1 MRTDRRKLM
10 VSIRKNDMY
19 ELLGKA
25 LRFHKYIDNSY
36 NNLIYSWDTSKVTD
50 LSYCFQGCGYLRSL
64 DLSSWDTSKVTDL
77 GYCFEGCI
85 SLQSLDLSSWDIS
98 KVTDLGYCF
107 QGCGSL
113 QSLDLSSWDTSKV
126 TDLRY
131 CFEGCRALQSLDLSS
146 WDISNVRSLEYT
158 FSNGVNELIMPEL
171 SEDNMLNNL
180 YCTWYQNYGIK
191 KLDLSKFNTKNV
203 TEFGWC
209 FEGDT
214 NLEWLDISGFDL
226 SSTTA
231 YGVRSFF
238 GRNKRLTHL
247 ILGEGFGKIK
257 EGVTFDMSSFAS
269 LDEESKAS
277 FMSLYDRK
285 ANGLPNVTLKLK
297 TSFGFSEEQIQSLTN
312 KGYIINLV

>member
-1 MRTDRRKLM
+1 
-10 VSIRKNDMY
+10 MY

-25 LRFHKYIDNSY
+25 LRFHLYINNSY
-36 NNLIYSWDTSKVTD
+36 SKFISSWDTSKVTD
-50 LSYCFQGCGYLRSL
+50 LSYCFQGCS
-64 DLSSWDTSKVTDL
+64 
-77 GYCFEGCI
+77 

-98 KVTDLGYCF
+98 N
-107 QGCGSL
+107 
-113 QSLDLSSWDTSKV
+113 
-126 TDLRY
+126 LRS
-131 CFEGCRALQSLDLSS
+131 FR
-146 WDISNVRSLEYT
+146 YT
-158 FSNGVNELIMPEL
+158 FSDGVNELIMPEL
-171 SEDNMLNNL
+171 VEDNMLKNL
-180 YCTWYQNYGIK
+180 YCTWYENSRIK

-209 FEGDT
+209 FEGAV

-226 SSTTA
+226 SSST
-231 YGVRSFF
+231 YHGVESFF
-238 GRNKRLTHL
+238 GRNRMLTHL

-312 KGYIINLV
+312 KGYKINLV

>member
-10 VSIRKNDMY
+10 VSSRKNDMY

-25 LRFHKYIDNSY
+25 LRFHPYINNSY
-36 NNLIYSWDTSKVTD
+36 SK
-50 LSYCFQGCGYLRSL
+50 FI
-64 DLSSWDTSKVTDL
+64 SSWDTSKVTDL
-77 GYCFEGCI
+77 AYCFKGCS

-98 KVTDLGYCF
+98 KL
-107 QGCGSL
+107 L
-113 QSLDLSSWDTSKV
+113 
-126 TDLRY
+126 
-131 CFEGCRALQSLDLSS
+131 
-146 WDISNVRSLEYT
+146 SLEYT
-158 FSNGVNELIMPEL
+158 FSEGVNELIMPEL
-171 SEDNMLNNL
+171 SEDNMLINL
-180 YCTWYQNYGIK
+180 YCTWYLNSRIK

-203 TEFGWC
+203 TDFGWC
-209 FEGDT
+209 FDGAV

-226 SSTTA
+226 SSATVS
-231 YGVRSFF
+231 GVESFF
-238 GRNKRLTHL
+238 GRNRMLTHL

-312 KGYIINLV
+312 KGYTINLV

>member
-10 VSIRKNDMY
+10 VSSRKNDMY
-19 ELLGKA
+19 ELLGKT
-25 LRFHKYIDNSY
+25 LRFHPYINNSY
-36 NNLIYSWDTSKVTD
+36 NKFI
-50 LSYCFQGCGYLRSL
+50 
-64 DLSSWDTSKVTDL
+64 SSWDTSKVTN
-77 GYCFEGCI
+77 
-85 SLQSLDLSSWDIS
+85 LSH
-98 KVTDLGYCF
+98 CF
-107 QGCGSL
+107 QGCDYL

-126 TDLRY
+126 TNLEA
-131 CFEGCRALQSLDLSS
+131 CFEGCSSLQSLDLSG
-146 WDISNVRSLEYT
+146 WDTSKVTSLKYCFEGCHVSNMLDLSMLDFSSITSLFYT
-158 FSNGVNELIMPEL
+158 FSGSSVAKLKLPEL
-171 SEDNMLNNL
+171 REGNNL
-180 YCTWYQNYGIK
+180 KDMYCTWYNNYNIQ

-209 FEGDT
+209 FAGAT

-226 SSTTA
+226 SSATS
-231 YGVRSFF
+231 VDSFF
-238 GRNKRLTHL
+238 RGNIRLTHL

-312 KGYIINLV
+312 KGYKINLV

>member
-10 VSIRKNDMY
+10 VSSRKNDMY

-25 LRFHKYIDNSY
+25 LRFHPYIDNSY
-36 NNLIYSWDTSKVTD
+36 SNLI
-50 LSYCFQGCGYLRSL
+50 
-64 DLSSWDTSKVTDL
+64 SSWDTSKVTNL
-77 GYCFEGCI
+77 SYCFEGC
-85 SLQSLDLSSWDIS
+85 SALQSLDLSSWDIS
-98 KVTDLGYCF
+98 KV
-107 QGCGSL
+107 
-113 QSLDLSSWDTSKV
+113 K
-126 TDLRY
+126 
-131 CFEGCRALQSLDLSS
+131 
-146 WDISNVRSLEYT
+146 SLEYT

-171 SEDNMLNNL
+171 GEDNMLNDL
-180 YCTWYQNYGIK
+180 YCTWYQNYRIK

-209 FEGDT
+209 FDGAVS
-214 NLEWLDISGFDL
+214 LEWLDISGFDL
-226 SSTTA
+226 SSATES
-231 YGVRSFF
+231 GVNTFF
-238 GRNKRLTHL
+238 RGNRMLTHL

-312 KGYIINLV
+312 KGYTINLV

>member
-10 VSIRKNDMY
+10 VSSRKNDMY
-19 ELLGKA
+19 ELLGKI
-25 LRFHKYIDNSY
+25 LRFHLYINNSY
-36 NNLIYSWDTSKVTD
+36 SKFISSWDTSKVTD
-50 LSYCFQGCGYLRSL
+50 LSYCFQGC
-64 DLSSWDTSKVTDL
+64 
-77 GYCFEGCI
+77 E
-85 SLQSLDLSSWDIS
+85 
-98 KVTDLGYCF
+98 
-107 QGCGSL
+107 SL

-126 TDLRY
+126 TDLSW
-131 CFEGCRALQSLDLSS
+131 CFQRCGVSNMLDLSM
-146 WDISNVRSLEYT
+146 WDFSSMITLRYT
-158 FSNGVNELIMPEL
+158 FSGYSVAKLKLPEL
-171 SEDNMLNNL
+171 RDGNVLKDL
-180 YCTWYQNYGIK
+180 YCTWYNNSRIK

-209 FEGDT
+209 FEGAV

-226 SSTTA
+226 SSATSVDT
-231 YGVRSFF
+231 FF
-238 GRNKRLTHL
+238 GRNKMLTHL

-312 KGYIINLV
+312 KGYTINLV

>member
-10 VSIRKNDMY
+10 VSSRKNDMY

-25 LRFHKYIDNSY
+25 LRFHPYINNSY
-36 NNLIYSWDTSKVTD
+36 SKFISSWDTSKVTD
-50 LSYCFQGCGYLRSL
+50 LSYCFQECS
-64 DLSSWDTSKVTDL
+64 
-77 GYCFEGCI
+77 
-85 SLQSLDLSSWDIS
+85 
-98 KVTDLGYCF
+98 
-107 QGCGSL
+107 SL

-126 TDLRY
+126 TDLSY
-131 CFEGCRALQSLDLSS
+131 CFQRCISLQSLDLSS
-146 WDISNVRSLEYT
+146 WDTSKLKSLRYT
-158 FSNGVNELIMPEL
+158 FSYGVNELIMPEL
-171 SEDNMLNNL
+171 VEDNMLNDL
-180 YCTWYQNYGIK
+180 YCTWYQNSRIK

-209 FEGDT
+209 FEGAV

-226 SSTTA
+226 SSATV
-231 YGVRSFF
+231 YGVESFF
-238 GRNKRLTHL
+238 GRNRMLTHL

-312 KGYIINLV
+312 KGYTINLV

>member
-10 VSIRKNDMY
+10 VGIRKNDMY

-36 NNLIYSWDTSKVTD
+36 NNIIYSWDTSKVTD
-50 LSYCFQGCGYLRSL
+50 LRYCFQGCS
-64 DLSSWDTSKVTDL
+64 
-77 GYCFEGCI
+77 

-98 KVTDLGYCF
+98 KVTDL
-107 QGCGSL
+107 S
-113 QSLDLSSWDTSKV
+113 
-126 TDLRY
+126 Y
-131 CFEGCRALQSLDLSS
+131 CFEGCNYLQSLDLSS
-146 WDISNVRSLEYT
+146 WDISKVRSFEYT

-209 FEGDT
+209 FEGAT

-226 SSTTA
+226 SSA
-231 YGVRSFF
+231 NGVDTFF
-238 GRNKRLTHL
+238 GRNIMLTHL

-257 EGVTFDMSSFAS
+257 QGVTFDMSSFAS

-285 ANGLPNVTLKLK
+285 TNGLPNVTLKLK

-312 KGYIINLV
+312 KGYTINLV

>member
-10 VSIRKNDMY
+10 VSSRKNDMY
-19 ELLGKA
+19 ELLGKI
-25 LRFHKYIDNSY
+25 LRFHPYINNSY
-36 NNLIYSWDTSKVTD
+36 SKFISSWDTSKVTD
-50 LSYCFQGCGYLRSL
+50 LSYCFQGCSSLQSL
-64 DLSSWDTSKVTDL
+64 DLSSWDTSKVTN
-77 GYCFEGCI
+77 
-85 SLQSLDLSSWDIS
+85 LSS
-98 KVTDLGYCF
+98 CF
-107 QGCGSL
+107 QGCGYL

-131 CFEGCRALQSLDLSS
+131 CFQGCSSLQSLDLSS
-146 WDISNVRSLEYT
+146 WDTSKVTDLSNCFESCRVSNMLDLSMLDFSSVTTLHYT
-158 FSNGVNELIMPEL
+158 FSNGVAKLKLPEL
-171 SEDNMLNNL
+171 RDGNVLKSM
-180 YCTWYQNYGIK
+180 YCTWYQNGAIK

-209 FEGDT
+209 FDGAV

-226 SSTTA
+226 SSATA
-231 YGVRSFF
+231 SGVNTFF
-238 GRNKRLTHL
+238 GRNIMLTHL

-285 ANGLPNVTLKLK
+285 TNGLPNVTLKLK

-312 KGYIINLV
+312 KGYKINLV

>member
-10 VSIRKNDMY
+10 VSSRKNDMY

-25 LRFHKYIDNSY
+25 LRFHTYIDNSY
-36 NNLIYSWDTSKVTD
+36 SKLI
-50 LSYCFQGCGYLRSL
+50 
-64 DLSSWDTSKVTDL
+64 SSWDTSKVTN
-77 GYCFEGCI
+77 
-85 SLQSLDLSSWDIS
+85 LS
-98 KVTDLGYCF
+98 YCF
-107 QGCGSL
+107 QGCSAL

-126 TDLRY
+126 INLSC
-131 CFEGCRALQSLDLSS
+131 CFQGCYVSNMLDLSMLDFS
-146 WDISNVRSLEYT
+146 SMTSLWYT
-158 FSNGVNELIMPEL
+158 FSDSGVAKLKLPEL
-171 SEDNMLNNL
+171 REGNNLNNM
-180 YCTWYQNYGIK
+180 YCTWYNNGNIQ

-209 FEGDT
+209 FDGAT
-214 NLEWLDISGFDL
+214 KLEWLDISGFDL
-226 SSTTA
+226 SSATD
-231 YGVRSFF
+231 YGVNTFF
-238 GRNKRLTHL
+238 GRNIMLTHL

-312 KGYIINLV
+312 KGYTINLV

>member
-10 VSIRKNDMY
+10 VSSRKNDMY

-25 LRFHKYIDNSY
+25 LRFHPYINNSY
-36 NNLIYSWDTSKVTD
+36 SKFISSWDTSKVTD
-50 LSYCFQGCGYLRSL
+50 LSYCFQGCIPLRSL

-77 GYCFEGCI
+77 RG
-85 SLQSLDLSSWDIS
+85 
-98 KVTDLGYCF
+98 CF
-107 QGCGSL
+107 QECSSL

-126 TDLRY
+126 TDLSY
-131 CFEGCRALQSLDLSS
+131 CFQRCISLQSLDLSS
-146 WDISNVRSLEYT
+146 WDTSKLKSLRYT
-158 FSNGVNELIMPEL
+158 FSYGVNELIMPEL
-171 SEDNMLNNL
+171 VEDNMLNDL
-180 YCTWYQNYGIK
+180 YCTWYENSGIK

-209 FEGDT
+209 FDGAV

-226 SSTTA
+226 SSANSVNT
-231 YGVRSFF
+231 FF
-238 GRNKRLTHL
+238 GRNRMLTHL

-312 KGYIINLV
+312 KGYTINLV

>member
-10 VSIRKNDMY
+10 VSSRKNDMY
-19 ELLGKA
+19 ELLGKI
-25 LRFHKYIDNSY
+25 LRFHPSINNSY
-36 NNLIYSWDTSKVTD
+36 SKFISSWDTSKLTD
-50 LSYCFQGCGYLRSL
+50 LSYCFQGCS
-64 DLSSWDTSKVTDL
+64 
-77 GYCFEGCI
+77 

-98 KVTDLGYCF
+98 KL
-107 QGCGSL
+107 
-113 QSLDLSSWDTSKV
+113 K
-126 TDLRY
+126 
-131 CFEGCRALQSLDLSS
+131 
-146 WDISNVRSLEYT
+146 SLEYT
-158 FSNGVNELIMPEL
+158 FSEGVNELIMPEL
-171 SEDNMLNNL
+171 SEDNMLTNL
-180 YCTWYQNYGIK
+180 YCTWYQNSRIK

-209 FEGDT
+209 FDGT
-214 NLEWLDISGFDL
+214 VNLEWLDISGFDL
-226 SSTTA
+226 SSANSVNT
-231 YGVRSFF
+231 FF
-238 GRNKRLTHL
+238 RNNNRLTHL

-312 KGYIINLV
+312 KGYTINLV

>member
-10 VSIRKNDMY
+10 VSSRKNDMY
-19 ELLGKA
+19 ELLGKV
-25 LRFHKYIDNSY
+25 LRFHPSINDSY
-36 NNLIYSWDTSKVTD
+36 SKFISSWDTSKVTD
-50 LSYCFQGCGYLRSL
+50 LSYCF
-64 DLSSWDTSKVTDL
+64 
-77 GYCFEGCI
+77 EGCS

-98 KVTDLGYCF
+98 KVKSLG
-107 QGCGSL
+107 
-113 QSLDLSSWDTSKV
+113 
-126 TDLRY
+126 
-131 CFEGCRALQSLDLSS
+131 
-146 WDISNVRSLEYT
+146 YT

-171 SEDNMLNNL
+171 VEDNMLNNL
-180 YCTWYQNYGIK
+180 YCTWYQNSRIK

-209 FEGDT
+209 FDGAT
-214 NLEWLDISGFDL
+214 KLEWLDISGFDL
-226 SSTTA
+226 SSAT
-231 YGVRSFF
+231 GVNTFF
-238 GRNKRLTHL
+238 GRNIMLTHL

-257 EGVTFDMSSFAS
+257 QEATFNMSSFAS

-312 KGYIINLV
+312 KGYTINLV

>member
-10 VSIRKNDMY
+10 VSSRKNDMY

-25 LRFHKYIDNSY
+25 LRFHPYINNSY
-36 NNLIYSWDTSKVTD
+36 SKFISSWDTSKVTD
-50 LSYCFQGCGYLRSL
+50 LSRCFQECR
-64 DLSSWDTSKVTDL
+64 
-77 GYCFEGCI
+77 
-85 SLQSLDLSSWDIS
+85 
-98 KVTDLGYCF
+98 
-107 QGCGSL
+107 SL

-126 TDLRY
+126 ANLSY
-131 CFEGCRALQSLDLSS
+131 CFQNCRVSNMLDLSMLDFS
-146 WDISNVRSLEYT
+146 SIITLDNT
-158 FSNGVNELIMPEL
+158 FSGSYSTGVAKLKLPELIDGNIL
-171 SEDNMLNNL
+171 KRL
-180 YCTWYQNYGIK
+180 YCTWYNNGKIQ

-203 TEFGWC
+203 TDYGRVFDGC
-209 FEGDT
+209 T
-214 NLEWLDISGFDL
+214 ALEWLDISGFDL
-226 SSTTA
+226 SSATVS
-231 YGVRSFF
+231 GVNTFF
-238 GRNKRLTHL
+238 GRNRMLTHL

-312 KGYIINLV
+312 KGYTINLV

>member
-10 VSIRKNDMY
+10 VSSRKNDMY

-25 LRFHKYIDNSY
+25 LRFHPYINNSY
-36 NNLIYSWDTSKVTD
+36 SKFISSWDTSKVTD
-50 LSYCFQGCGYLRSL
+50 LSYCFQGCISLRSL

-77 GYCFEGCI
+77 RG
-85 SLQSLDLSSWDIS
+85 
-98 KVTDLGYCF
+98 CF
-107 QGCGSL
+107 QECSSL

-126 TDLRY
+126 TDLSY
-131 CFEGCRALQSLDLSS
+131 CFKECRSLQSLDLSS
-146 WDISNVRSLEYT
+146 WDISKLLSLEYT

-171 SEDNMLNNL
+171 SEDNMLKYL
-180 YCTWYQNYGIK
+180 YCTWYQNSRIK

-209 FEGDT
+209 FEEAV

-226 SSTTA
+226 SSATVS
-231 YGVRSFF
+231 GVESFF
-238 GRNKRLTHL
+238 GRNRMLTHL

-312 KGYIINLV
+312 KGYTINLV

>member
-10 VSIRKNDMY
+10 VSSRKNDMY

-25 LRFHKYIDNSY
+25 LRFHPYIDNSY
-36 NNLIYSWDTSKVTD
+36 SKLISSWDTSKVTD
-50 LSYCFQGCGYLRSL
+50 LSYCFQGCSYLHSL

-77 GYCFEGCI
+77 
-85 SLQSLDLSSWDIS
+85 S
-98 KVTDLGYCF
+98 YCF
-107 QGCGSL
+107 QECSYL
-113 QSLDLSSWDTSKV
+113 QSLDLSSWDTSK
-126 TDLRY
+126 
-131 CFEGCRALQSLDLSS
+131 LQSL
-146 WDISNVRSLEYT
+146 RYT

-171 SEDNMLNNL
+171 GEDNMLNDL

-209 FEGDT
+209 FDGAIK
-214 NLEWLDISGFDL
+214 LEWLDISGFDL
-226 SSTTA
+226 SSATA
-231 YGVRSFF
+231 MGVNTFF
-238 GRNKRLTHL
+238 GRNIMLTHL

-257 EGVTFDMSSFAS
+257 GEAMFDMSSFAS

-297 TSFGFSEEQIQSLTN
+297 TSYGFSEEQIQSLTN
-312 KGYIINLV
+312 KGYTINLV

>member
-25 LRFHKYIDNSY
+25 LRFHPYIDNSY
-36 NNLIYSWDTSKVTD
+36 SKLI
-50 LSYCFQGCGYLRSL
+50 
-64 DLSSWDTSKVTDL
+64 SSWDTSKVTNL
-77 GYCFEGCI
+77 SWCFKGC
-85 SLQSLDLSSWDIS
+85 SALQSLDLSSWDIS
-98 KVTDLGYCF
+98 KVI
-107 QGCGSL
+107 SL
-113 QSLDLSSWDTSKV
+113 K
-126 TDLRY
+126 
-131 CFEGCRALQSLDLSS
+131 
-146 WDISNVRSLEYT
+146 YT
-158 FSNGVNELIMPEL
+158 FSSGVNELIMPEL
-171 SEDNMLNNL
+171 SEDNMLNSL
-180 YCTWYQNYGIK
+180 YCTWYNNSGIK

-209 FEGDT
+209 FDGAL

-226 SSTTA
+226 SSATA
-231 YGVRSFF
+231 YGVNTFF
-238 GRNKRLTHL
+238 GRNIKLTHL

-257 EGVTFDMSSFAS
+257 GGVTFDMSSFAS

-312 KGYIINLV
+312 KGYTINLV